1 MSDNHYK
8 HQFSGLLVDHR
19 RFDGKRVVNYMHSHN
34 TYELLFFLS
43 GDFTH
48 GIEDKRYKLSKH
60 DLVIVR
66 PNDYHYIHISPTEP
80 YERYDILFD
89 PEELGIDNLHLL
101 PPDIDVVRCKNKPM
115 ITELFHKIDYYS
127 QSLQGEDLK
136 NVLSLLI
143 KELFFLL
150 SIQEEAKNVPHPE
163 SIHPI
168 VSRAL
173 AEINNNLFTIK
184 SVDQVAEKLFVS
196 KGYLFRMFKREL
208 QTTPHKYIAEKRLN
222 MAQNLLLQG
231 QSPTQVYQACGFNDY
246 TAFYRSYVKFF
257 GCSPS
262 QKTEQLP

>member
-1 MSDNHYK
+1 MSDSHYQY
-8 HQFSGLLVDHR
+8 HLSGISVDHR
-19 RFDGKRVVNYMHSHN
+19 RFDSKRVVNYMHSHN
-34 TYELLFFLS
+34 TYELLYFLS
-43 GDFTH
+43 GDFVH

-66 PNDYHYIHISPTEP
+66 PNDYHYIQISPTAP

-89 PEELGIDNLHLL
+89 PEELNINNLHLL
-101 PPDIDVVRCKNKPM
+101 PADVDVVRCQGKPM
-115 ITELFHKIDYYS
+115 ITDLFRKMDYYAS
-127 QSLQGEDLK
+127 HLEGEDLK
-136 NVLSLLI
+136 NVLALLI
-143 KELFFLL
+143 KELFYLL
-150 SIQEEAKNVPHPE
+150 SIQEETKSDLHPE

-168 VSRAL
+168 VSKAL
-173 AEINNNLFTIK
+173 TEINNNLCAIK
-184 SVDQVAEKLFVS
+184 SVDEIAEKLFVS

-222 MAQNLLLQG
+222 MAQALLMQG
-231 QSPTQVYQACGFNDY
+231 NSPTHVYLECGFHDY

>member
-1 MSDNHYK
+1 MSENHYK
-8 HQFSGLLVDHR
+8 YQFSGILVDHR

-34 TYELLFFLS
+34 TYELLYFLT
-43 GDFTH
+43 GDFVH
-48 GIEDKRYKLSKH
+48 GIEDRRYKLSKH

-66 PNDYHYIHISPTEP
+66 PNHYHYIQINPTTP

-89 PEELGIDNLHLL
+89 PGELGIDNIHLL
-101 PPDIDVVRCKNKPM
+101 SEHIDVVRCQNQPM
-115 ITELFHKIDYYS
+115 ITDLFRKIDYYS
-127 QSLQGEDLK
+127 QHLEGEDLR
-136 NVLSLLI
+136 NVLVLLI
-143 KELFFLL
+143 KELFYLL
-150 SIQEEAKNVPHPE
+150 SIREDVKNDLHPE
-163 SIHPI
+163 GIHPI
-168 VSRAL
+168 VSKAL
-173 AEINNNLFTIK
+173 AEINHNLCSIK
-184 SVDQVAEKLFVS
+184 SIDEVADKLFVS

-262 QKTEQLP
+262 QQTELHP